1 MSTLRP
7 SAWTL
12 SASLLVGVLS
22 LVSMPATASAQ
33 DKTKAD
39 ELVERGDYL
48 FKSGYYFR
56 ASDNYRLAL
65 VEDPTNPW
73 RKLAFGHS
81 LFAIGKYGY
90 ASYAL
95 RRGVAELDPKHTFQ
109 PEIAALFPS
118 RRRFQQA
125 LRDLKRYVTYSPRDA
140 AGLTVLGYVLYSIPG
155 EERRCRDM
163 FRYLL
168 RLDPNDAFASA
179 LLKQLGRRAKTDS
192 AGDARKDGHPVELS
206 LKGFETKAYEEVRD
220 ALRAHP
226 GVSELKDAEG
236 LDQVTLSFR
245 YAGPNLD
252 TNLRNLLAS
261 LGITATLREQATTN
275 RLLRSFLVELKSKAR
290 KTPSS
295 KPTKTPAKTT
305 GPLKERVP
313 VSKRERE
320 RLENEWPAP
329 TPAKAK

>member
-1 MSTLRP
+1 MSALRP
-7 SAWTL
+7 SFAAALVL
-12 SASLLVGVLS
+12 SALALLSV
-22 LVSMPATASAQ
+22 PTAALAQ

-39 ELVERGDYL
+39 ELHERGDYL

-95 RRGVAELDPKHTFQ
+95 RRGVAELDPKLTFA
-109 PEIAALFPS
+109 PEIAPLFPS

-140 AGLTVLGYVLYSIPG
+140 AGLTVLGYVLYSIRG
-155 EERRCRDM
+155 EERRSRDM

-168 RLDPNDAFASA
+168 RLDPNDAFAASMIA
-179 LLKQLGRRAKTDS
+179 QLDRRAKTAADGGS
-192 AGDARKDGHPVELS
+192 AAKDGHPVEMI
-206 LKGFETKAYEEVRD
+206 LKGFEKSAFEEVRN

-226 GVSELKDAEG
+226 GVSGIQDAEG
-236 LDQVTLSFR
+236 LDQITISFT

-261 LGITATLREQATTN
+261 LGITATLREQASTN
-275 RLLRSFLVELKSKAR
+275 RHLRTFLVEVKRGAPRKSAKKPSTKPKA
-290 KTPSS
+290 K
-295 KPTKTPAKTT
+295 KK

>member
-1 MSTLRP
+1 MSALRP
-7 SAWTL
+7 SFAAVLLSSALLLL
-12 SASLLVGVLS
+12 SA
-22 LVSMPATASAQ
+22 PQAAFAQ

-39 ELVERGDYL
+39 ELHERGDYL

-95 RRGVAELDPKHTFQ
+95 RRGVAELDPKLTFA
-109 PEIAALFPS
+109 PEIAPLFPS

-140 AGLTVLGYVLYSIPG
+140 AGLTVLGYVLYSIRG
-155 EERRCRDM
+155 EERRSRDM

-168 RLDPNDAFASA
+168 RLDPNDAFATTMIA
-179 LLKQLGRRAKTDS
+179 QLDRRAKTAARGGES
-192 AGDARKDGHPVELS
+192 AKGGHPVQMI
-206 LKGFETKAYEEVRD
+206 LKGFEKDEFEEVRN

-226 GVSELKDAEG
+226 GVSEIKDEEA
-236 LDQVTLSFR
+236 LDSIKVAFL

-261 LGITATLREQATTN
+261 LGITATLREQASSD
-275 RLLRSFLVELKSKAR
+275 RQLRSFLVEIKREARREPADKPATKPKA
-290 KTPSS
+290 K
-295 KPTKTPAKTT
+295 KK

-320 RLENEWPAP
+320 RLENEWPSP

>member
-1 MSTLRP
+1 MSFPRPTLAASLVLGLLALVSLP
-7 SAWTL
+7 SAAL
-12 SASLLVGVLS
+12 
-22 LVSMPATASAQ
+22 AQ

-39 ELVERGDYL
+39 ELHERGDYL

-95 RRGVAELDPKHTFQ
+95 RRGVAELDPKLTFA
-109 PEIAALFPS
+109 PEIAPLFPS

-140 AGLTVLGYVLYSIPG
+140 AGLTVLGYVLYSIRG
-155 EERRCRDM
+155 EERRSRDM

-168 RLDPNDAFASA
+168 RLDPNDAFATSMIA
-179 LLKQLGRRAKTDS
+179 QLDRRAKTAAS
-192 AGDARKDGHPVELS
+192 AERKDGHPVKLL
-206 LKGFETKAYEEVRD
+206 LKGFDSETFEEVRN

-226 GVSELKDAEG
+226 GVSGIEDSEALE
-236 LDQVTLSFR
+236 QITISFL

-261 LGITATLREQATTN
+261 LGITATLREQATTD
-275 RLLRSFLVELKSKAR
+275 RQLRSFLVEIKEKEPKEPKAE
-290 KTPSS
+290 P
-295 KPTKTPAKTT
+295 KPAAKPEAK

-320 RLENEWPAP
+320 RLENEWPSP

>member
-1 MSTLRP
+1 MSALRP
-7 SAWTL
+7 SFA
-12 SASLLVGVLS
+12 ASLVLGLLSVLS
-22 LVSMPATASAQ
+22 VPVAAHAQ

-39 ELVERGDYL
+39 ELHERGDYL

-65 VEDPTNPW
+65 VEDPTNAW

-95 RRGVAELDPKHTFQ
+95 RRGVAELDPKATFA
-109 PEIAALFPS
+109 PEIAPLFPS

-140 AGLTVLGYVLYSIPG
+140 AGLSVLGYVLYSIPG
-155 EERRCRDM
+155 EERRSRDM

-168 RLDPNDAFASA
+168 RLDPNDAFASTLIA
-179 LLKQLGRRAKTDS
+179 QLDRRAKTS
-192 AGDARKDGHPVELS
+192 SGAAVRKKGHPVRLV
-206 LKGFETKAYEEVRD
+206 LNGFEKDAFEEVRN

-226 GVSELKDAEG
+226 GVSDLQDDEALEQITIKFVYSG
-236 LDQVTLSFR
+236 V
-245 YAGPNLD
+245 NLD

-261 LGITATLREQATTN
+261 LGLATTLREKASTTGT
-275 RLLRSFLVELKSKAR
+275 RSFLVELKRAAPKEPAEKPVESPKPKA
-290 KTPSS
+290 KQ
-295 KPTKTPAKTT
+295 

-313 VSKRERE
+313 TSKRERE

>member
-1 MSTLRP
+1 MTTLRP
-7 SAWTL
+7 SFA
-12 SASLLVGVLS
+12 ASLVVGLLSVLS
-22 LVSMPATASAQ
+22 VPTAAQAQ

-39 ELVERGDYL
+39 ELHERGDYL

-95 RRGVAELDPKHTFQ
+95 RRGVAELDPKQTFA
-109 PEIAALFPS
+109 PEIAPLFPS

-140 AGLTVLGYVLYSIPG
+140 AGLTVLGYVLYSVPG
-155 EERRCRDM
+155 EERRSRDM

-168 RLDPNDAFASA
+168 RLDPNDAFASTLIA
-179 LLKQLGRRAKTDS
+179 QLDRRAKTS
-192 AGDARKDGHPVELS
+192 SGEATRKQGHPVDLV
-206 LKGFETKAYEEVRD
+206 LNGFEKEDFEAVRS

-226 GVSELKDAEG
+226 GVSDIEDAEG
-236 LDQVTLSFR
+236 LEQVTLKFL

-261 LGITATLREQATTN
+261 LGLVATLREKASTTGT
-275 RLLRSFLVELKSKAR
+275 RSFLVELKR
-290 KTPSS
+290 Q
-295 KPTKTPAKTT
+295 KPKEPAEEPAEAPKPEAKQ

-313 VSKRERE
+313 TSKRERE
-320 RLENEWPAP
+320 RLENEWPSP